1 MIKFRQKQY
10 VLQESNQRFQDDQK
24 ILPSPDLIEQ
34 YGKCVLIVEEH
45 PNFTKQRSKSFY
57 KKEIKSLIK
66 DIKNYYLYAGGGE
79 THYLSEFSRLGRFI
93 TMSKKISYGD
103 RLNYRIYPPQIENG
117 VYQMRIVLISCSSH
131 SKRNLFRKLIN
142 LYLERYMSF

>member
-1 MIKFRQKQY
+1 MIVFRQKQY
-10 VLQESNQRFQDDQK
+10 VLQESHQRLQDDQK
-24 ILPSPDLIEQ
+24 ILPSPNLIEQ

-45 PNFTKQRSKSFY
+45 PNFTKQRSESFY

-66 DIKNYYLYAGGGE
+66 DIKNYYLYEDGPAGGE

-103 RLNYRIYPPQIENG
+103 RLNYRIYSPEVKNG
-117 VYQMRIVLISCSSH
+117 VYQMRVVLISCSSH
-131 SKRNLFRKLIN
+131 SIPGIGTYSEK
-142 LYLERYMSF
+142 